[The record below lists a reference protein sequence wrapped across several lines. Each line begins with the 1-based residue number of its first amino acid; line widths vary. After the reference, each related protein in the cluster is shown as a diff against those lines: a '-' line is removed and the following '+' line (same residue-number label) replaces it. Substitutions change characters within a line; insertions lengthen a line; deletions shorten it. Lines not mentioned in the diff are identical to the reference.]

1 MITKQLNI
9 EDHNF
14 IVPAEITGFWPGMP
28 LADLRHSCGAGEGIG
43 DLIVP
48 EKIFGLRVTPSCSIH
63 DLAWDYAEPTWADF
77 HQSNSMFFHNLLE
90 LIRVQSANVFMRKLR
105 YGMAVNYYL
114 AVDSVGAGI
123 FKKLRGEIQ

>member
-9 EDHNF
+9 EGHNF

-28 LADLRHSCGAGEGIG
+28 LSELPHSCGAGHGIG

-48 EKIFGLRVTPSCSIH
+48 EKIFGIRVTPACSIH
-63 DLAWDYAEPTWADF
+63 DLSWEYAEATWADF

-90 LIRVQSANVFMRKLR
+90 LVRVQSANVFMRKIR

-114 AVDSVGAGI
+114 AVDTVGARI
-123 FKKLRGEIQ
+123 FCKEKGEVR